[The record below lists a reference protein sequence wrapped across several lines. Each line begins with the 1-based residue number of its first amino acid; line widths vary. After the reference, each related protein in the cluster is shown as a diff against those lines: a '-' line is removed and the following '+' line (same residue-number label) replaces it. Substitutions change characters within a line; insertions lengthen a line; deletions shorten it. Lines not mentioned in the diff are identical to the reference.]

1 MRYQTILTSIALL
14 LSTLVITAAQSD
26 KPDFSGQWQLDPERS
41 EGLPP
46 GTTQLM
52 TVKQSGDRL
61 EVEIKVTGPQGDR
74 TVSDVYVVNGNEAEF
89 TPAIVGGGTP
99 KNGKRTSTWAADAR
113 GFDSVEE
120 ATVEGDGGTDT
131 LKGTRT
137 WRLSEDGKLLTI
149 DMHIEGGGG
158 PMKAK
163 RVFVK
168 K

>member
-1 MRYQTILTSIALL
+1 MRYQAILTSITIL
-14 LSTLVITAAQSD
+14 LSTLAMTAAPVD
-26 KPDFSGQWQLDPERS
+26 KPDFSGEWQLDPERS
-41 EGLPP
+41 KGLPP

-61 EVEIKVTGPQGDR
+61 EVEVKVTGPQGDR
-74 TVSDVYVVNGNEAEF
+74 TVSDVYIVNGTETDF
-89 TPAIVGGGTP
+89 KPAIVDGGTP
-99 KNGKRTSTWAADAR
+99 KNGRRTSTWAADAR
-113 GFDSVEE
+113 GFDTVEE
-120 ATVEGDGGTDT
+120 ATVEGENGTDT
-131 LKGTRT
+131 LKGTRA